1 MLYEEGNLVP
11 SEKEVKLK
19 LYINKLFNDLYNNEK
34 IEVDS
39 ENLLELLSYLT
50 SDETIST
57 QMKTCVEVQNRI
69 ITDILHKREVE
80 HLKKYIEYLKENSI
94 PKQKVKEI
102 LIEIQEEY
110 NKLDKEID
118 KQIKDKNKD
127 YYKCK
132 ENIAIMQTLAYC
144 RDKFEGLLKE
154 K

>member
-19 LYINKLFNDLYNNEK
+19 LYINKLINDLYNNEK

-94 PKQKVKEI
+94 PKQKVKEG
-102 LIEIQEEY
+102 LEDIEDYFDRLNGPDEDMEYIRNIKKELLEE
-110 NKLDKEID
+110 K
-118 KQIKDKNKD
+118 
-127 YYKCK
+127 
-132 ENIAIMQTLAYC
+132 
-144 RDKFEGLLKE
+144 
-154 K
+154 

>member
-19 LYINKLFNDLYNNEK
+19 LYINKLINDLYNNEK

-94 PKQKVKEI
+94 PKQKVKE
-102 LIEIQEEY
+102 
-110 NKLDKEID
+110 KLERAE
-118 KQIKDKNKD
+118 
-127 YYKCK
+127 K
-132 ENIAIMQTLAYC
+132 ENEPYKQHNKESRMYWINQGKISLA
-144 RDKFEGLLKE
+144 KKLLEGK
-154 K
+154 

>member
-19 LYINKLFNDLYNNEK
+19 LYINKLINDLYNNEK

-94 PKQKVKEI
+94 PKQKVKE
-102 LIEIQEEY
+102 
-110 NKLDKEID
+110 KLERGE
-118 KQIKDKNKD
+118 
-127 YYKCK
+127 K
-132 ENIAIMQTLAYC
+132 ENEPYKQHNKESRMYWINQGKISLA
-144 RDKFEGLLKE
+144 KKLLEGK
-154 K
+154 

>member
-1 MLYEEGNLVP
+1 MAFDLDEDELKATREMHKLSDINVAKDDIHKLNKFCEYEDTVVLCEEALYEIQEA
-11 SEKEVKLK
+11 
-19 LYINKLFNDLYNNEK
+19 
-34 IEVDS
+34 IERI
-39 ENLLELLSYLT
+39 LLEREQDKAKIKELEEENYVQKVALL
-50 SDETIST
+50 
-57 QMKTCVEVQNRI
+57 
-69 ITDILHKREVE
+69 
-80 HLKKYIEYLKENSI
+80 ENSI

-144 RDKFEGLLKE
+144 RDKFEGLLEE